1 MPIEKRTV
9 WRVFG
14 LALVMGG
21 MSYLYF
27 VPQKSIFLPDY
38 QRYIPSPTKCFL
50 GLIGY
55 WILSELYRNRAAA
68 SERLQRGLSTL
79 FIGIIVSLTFYIS
92 SVAIVEA
99 LSGATWH
106 SLFSSL
112 IARHSSEFN
121 SANYTGFVVAGFA
134 LLCTAIA
141 TCVVIFGD
149 SGPRQSGYH
158 QRGRQ
163 LISYEYA
170 QSIALQRKG
179 ENEPGILWGM
189 LNLPSAVSTTHFLVT
204 GATGSG
210 KTITLRLLMQSV
222 LPRIGW
228 GEDCRA
234 LIYDAKQDMLSIL
247 AGMNL
252 GCRVVTLNPFDKRC
266 AAWDIAKDVTGP
278 ATAQQAASILIPE
291 NNQESQ
297 PFFSDAS
304 RHLLTGVLVTF
315 LKTAPGRWTLRDV
328 VLAMRSKER
337 LKEVLSVLAETKDL
351 LEYFANDYA
360 AQNILSTLQSRMQR
374 YEFIAAAWEHATER
388 VSLKEWLE
396 GEFVLVLGN
405 DEATRTALDA
415 INQVIFK
422 RLTELILA
430 LPESTTRRNW
440 VFLDEVREAG
450 KLDGLGRL
458 LTKGRSKGA
467 CVVLGLQD
475 IDGLR
480 DVYGR
485 EVAHEIVGLCSNK
498 AILRT
503 DSPGTAEWASRLFGE
518 REVLEIRRTRS
529 ENEGESK
536 QPGQWSA
543 GSSSG
548 ISNSEQE
555 QLSKREVVLSSQF
568 MDMLPT
574 NPTNGLSG
582 YYLIPTIGAYFARIS
597 GESIA
602 RELLPADESVPNVEP
617 RLESEQYLSAWT
629 DEDFRRLGLPTKK
642 AISENIEKENTG
654 ENALQLSLESPE
666 LGFLA
671 QIKRE

>member
-1 MPIEKRTV
+1 MAIRKNMLR
-9 WRVFG
+9 RLFG
-14 LALVMGG
+14 LLLVIGG
-21 MSYLYF
+21 VSYLYF

-38 QRYIPSPTKCFL
+38 QKYVPSPIRCIFL
-50 GLIGY
+50 LLGVWALKSLYSNRGV
-55 WILSELYRNRAAA
+55 ILARAT
-68 SERLQRGLSTL
+68 RGLNFL
-79 FIGIIVSLTFYIS
+79 LGGFIASVVLYFGTVLAAKLLT
-92 SVAIVEA
+92 
-99 LSGATWH
+99 GAGWH
-106 SLFSSL
+106 SLSTALTAWHPSQFSDANYFGFYVGGLILLVASLGFL
-112 IARHSSEFN
+112 IALFDGLAPQRKSF
-121 SANYTGFVVAGFA
+121 
-134 LLCTAIA
+134 
-141 TCVVIFGD
+141 
-149 SGPRQSGYH
+149 H

-163 LISYEYA
+163 LISYSE
-170 QSIALQRKG
+170 ALQIASHQKR
-179 ENEPGILWGM
+179 ESDPGIFWGM
-189 LNLPSAVSTTHFLVT
+189 LHLPSEVATTHFLVT

-222 LPRIGW
+222 LPRIGS

-234 LIYDAKQDMLSIL
+234 LIYDAKQDVLSTL

-252 GCRVVTLNPFDKRC
+252 SCRIVTLNPFDKRC
-266 AAWDIAKDVTGP
+266 AAWDIARDVTGP
-278 ATAQQAASILIPE
+278 ATAQQVASILIPE
-291 NNQESQ
+291 NRQESQ
-297 PFFSDAS
+297 PFFSDAA

-315 LKTAPGRWTLRDV
+315 LKAAPGNWTLRDV

-337 LKEVLSVLAETKDL
+337 LKDVLSTIPDTRDL

-374 YEFIAAAWEHATER
+374 YEFIAAAWERATER

-396 GEFVLVLGN
+396 GDFILVLGN

-422 RLTELILA
+422 RLTELVLA

-440 VFLDEVREAG
+440 IFLDEVREAG
-450 KLDGLGRL
+450 ELDGLGRL

-485 EVAHEIVGLCSNK
+485 EIAHEIVGLCSNK

-518 REVLEIRRTRS
+518 REVVEIRRST
-529 ENEGESK
+529 GESEGK
-536 QPGQWSA
+536 NQQPGRFGS

-548 ISNSEQE
+548 TNTSEQE
-555 QLSKREVVLSSQF
+555 QLNKREVVLSSQL

-582 YYLIPTIGAYFARIS
+582 YYLTPVVGAYFARIS
-597 GESIA
+597 GEWITSA
-602 RELLPADESVPNVEP
+602 LSPVDQETLNVVPRP
-617 RLESEQYLSAWT
+617 ESEQYLSTWT
-629 DEDFRRLGLPTKK
+629 EEDSRRLGLPTK
-642 AISENIEKENTG
+642 AGLLGSKEGTR
-654 ENALQLSLESPE
+654 ESALQLSLESPD
-666 LGFLA
+666 LGLLS